1 MLKIFGE
8 GEVKALRLET
18 ATGLLAFG
26 VVVLAGLLAW
36 QSTRALPVCY
46 GTASVA
52 PGLVVPN
59 RVPETYVRT
68 LSEQVVLVLY
78 NITPATAEAAHDR
91 VQHLLHPQL
100 AVGFNVRAAIERDL
114 MKSEDLSTQLAIR
127 HTEVGR
133 SRGLHAARIEVV
145 RRVFAG
151 ALAIRDEELEARLR
165 WRQTQP
171 SGLNPWGLVLVELT
185 FTKPL
190 SAETG

>member
-1 MLKIFGE
+1 MNIFGE

-26 VVVLAGLLAW
+26 VLLLAGLLVW
-36 QSTRALPVCY
+36 QSSRALPVCY
-46 GTASVA
+46 GTAAAA

-59 RVPETYVRT
+59 QVPEVYVRA

-78 NITPATAEAAHDR
+78 NITPATAKGAHDR
-91 VQHLLHPQL
+91 IQHLLHPAL
-100 AVGFNVRAAIERDL
+100 LNGFNVRAKLERDL
-114 MKSEDLSTQLAIR
+114 MAAEDLSTQLSIR
-127 HTEVGR
+127 NTDIGR
-133 SRGLHAARIEVV
+133 SRGMHAARIQAV
-145 RRVFAG
+145 RRVYAG
-151 ALAIRDEELEARLR
+151 ALPIRDEELEARLR

-171 SGLNPWGLVLVELT
+171 SSLNPWGLVLVELT